1 MDLDARLTTVGA
13 RIRAA
18 RQDRE
23 VTQTA
28 LAKAI
33 GMQRPDLS
41 KIESGRQNITLS
53 TLYRIA
59 DHLGVPASS
68 LLPE

>member
-1 MDLDARLTTVGA
+1 MDLDARLTAVGA

-41 KIESGRQNITLS
+41 TIESGRQNVTLS

-59 DHLGVPASS
+59 DHLGVPAGS
-68 LLPE
+68 LLPD

>member
-41 KIESGRQNITLS
+41 KIESGRQNVTLS